1 MEVVMEVK
9 RGVGGSERG
18 LGVPP
23 MSGKSLN
30 LDKAIEPQISPIN
43 TDYKDVEEL
52 HTLTLRVNR
61 GITGI

>member
-1 MEVVMEVK
+1 MEEK
-9 RGVGGSERG
+9 GISGGSERG

-23 MSGKSLN
+23 KSGKSLN
-30 LDKAIEPQISPIN
+30 LDKAVEPQISPIN

-52 HTLTLRVNR
+52 HALTLRVNR